1 MCLIL
6 RHRVVNYFKVVNN
19 MEKPTHLEYEQAKN
33 MLKPI
38 KYSLEECK
46 RKQALLIDKICEN
59 PRIEGREKS
68 SIINSL
74 YEANRLEERCTKL
87 LNECKSTIFI
97 YEVYEGKSPDNP
109 DDAIIYFGRRF

>member
-1 MCLIL
+1 MWLIL
-6 RHRVVNYFKVVNN
+6 KHRVVNYFKVVNN

-46 RKQALLIDKICEN
+46 RKQALLIGKICEN
-59 PRIEGREKS
+59 PKIEGREKS

-74 YEANRLEERCTKL
+74 YEENRLEERCIEL
-87 LNECKSTIFI
+87 IDECKSTIFI
-97 YEVYEGKSPDNP
+97 YEAYEGKSPDNP